1 MKYIKGVHRH
11 GSEIF
16 LSVLKDSKSLETMNI
31 TKSATTIKGISSII
45 SEYNG
50 IIWYNKY
57 SKNKIRYNFEKK
69 TKDYYR
75 IKIEFNKGFFNIR
88 PNTPYI
94 DLKKYL
100 DLTINHYI
108 EIWSEYKNKEYAP
121 IHGDLS
127 LVGNVMFNNNEEAMF
142 VDWEQFDNS
151 SVMPTGIDPIM
162 TIIENVW
169 YETIIHKKITDD
181 TLQHINKLIQNLNK
195 ANLLS
200 PLLQEKPAQNAVKF
214 IKANIEIWK
223 GQHYKLPSLKMP
235 NKFIEEIDYIVTNP
249 H

>member
-16 LSVLKDSKSLETMNI
+16 LTVLKDSISLETMSI
-31 TKSATTIKGISSII
+31 VKSATTIKGISSII
-45 SEYNG
+45 AEYDG
-50 IIWYNKY
+50 ISWYNKY
-57 SKNKIRYNFEKK
+57 TKNKIRFSLEKK
-69 TKDYYR
+69 TKNYQK
-75 IKIEFNKGFFNIR
+75 IKVEFNKGFFNIR
-88 PNTPYI
+88 PNTPYLN
-94 DLKKYL
+94 LKKYL

-108 EIWSEYKNKEYAP
+108 EIWREYKNKEYAP

-127 LVGNVMFNNNEEAMF
+127 LIGNVMFNDKDEVIF

-169 YETIIHKKITDD
+169 YETIIYKKITDD
-181 TLQHINKLIQNLNK
+181 TLDHVNKLIQNLNK

-200 PLLQEKPAQNAVKF
+200 PLLQEKPAQNTIEF
-214 IKANIEIWK
+214 IKSNIEIWK
-223 GQHYKLPSLKMP
+223 DQHYKLPSLKIP
-235 NKFIEEIDYIVTNP
+235 NKFIVEIDNIVTNL